1 MPVKTNMASGFFAMG
16 WRQQGHA
23 EGKSP
28 LVASQKPRFCGPV
41 QLPGSPMY
49 AWKRA
54 VKTLM
59 MMMMMS

>member
-1 MPVKTNMASGFFAMG
+1 MG

-28 LVASQKPRFCGPV
+28 LVASQKTDFASPV
-41 QLPGSPMY
+41 QPTGSPMY

-54 VKTLM
+54 TRQDKDDRALTLV
-59 MMMMMS
+59 